1 LPTTARAGKAIEAL
15 AHRLPDIVTVRRDGR
30 DVPGVV
36 IDDPDTFVAL
46 HGLGVRV
53 VQVVIMSWSVD
64 RP

>member
-1 LPTTARAGKAIEAL
+1 
-15 AHRLPDIVTVRRDGR
+15 
-30 DVPGVV
+30 VV